1 MYDLAITKDLD
12 DPQGYYHLAKFYH
25 TKNSLFK
32 ALRKFDKAIDKL
44 KGVGDYSIYNKKG
57 LEVYEYEIHLELY
70 EIYKNDFEDLEEAC
84 DELQKAK
91 SSFEEDIDALIYHPD
106 ALSEIEALIKSNC
119 QR

>member
-1 MYDLAITKDLD
+1 MI
-12 DPQGYYHLAKFYH
+12 
-25 TKNSLFK
+25 SLVLNPLSRTLCTAESNLSASLSK
-32 ALRKFDKAIDKL
+32 SKEYLKAIDKL
-44 KGVGDYSIYNKKG
+44 KGVGNYSIYNKKG